1 MADFSQRGFLLMD
14 LDDALLVQKS
24 KEGDIKAFEKLFL
37 KYQSK
42 VYNFTLRMVQNR
54 EDAEELTQESFA
66 KAYVSIKGLKEN
78 DAFKGWLM
86 RIAVNTIRDKIKSGR
101 EKNWLCSEI
110 KTGSDEDKRK
120 NEIPDSSWNGE
131 KEVLD
136 KELKQITIDALSS
149 LAGIHREVILLHHF
163 ESMRVEEI
171 AKILKLSEGTVKSR
185 LARGREL
192 LVKKL
197 KPYLK

>member
-1 MADFSQRGFLLMD
+1 MIDF
-14 LDDALLVQKS
+14 DDSLLVQRS
-24 KEGDIKAFEKLFL
+24 KDGDIKAFEKLFL

-66 KAYVSIKGLKEN
+66 KAYVSIRRLREN

-86 RIAVNTIRDKIKSGR
+86 RIAINTIRDKLKSGR
-101 EKNWLCSEI
+101 EDKWSYSGI
-110 KTGSDEDKRK
+110 KTDSDEDTRQ
-120 NEIPDSSWNGE
+120 NQIPDSSWNGE

-136 KELKQITIDALSS
+136 KELKKITIDALSS
-149 LAGIHREVILLHHF
+149 LTSIHREVILLHHF
-163 ESMRVEEI
+163 ESLRVEEI
-171 AKILKLSEGTVKSR
+171 AKILQLSEGTVKSR
-185 LARGREL
+185 LARGREV

-197 KPYLK
+197 KHYLK